1 MVLEVF
7 WLLSFLSVYGECILF
22 PRYFSLIFSERI
34 RRLGAPPPK
43 QQLPD
48 HVWKGLLS
56 DPFSCILD
64 VLLSFLNGLVCE
76 GLRGKGR
83 FGNEYHYSN

>member
-1 MVLEVF
+1 MVVELPFFV
-7 WLLSFLSVYGECILF
+7 WLMYPFSS
-22 PRYFSLIFSERI
+22 RYFSLIFSERI